1 MSVFSPVVG
10 VLLKTVTAYYYSLH
24 VRTVYTSSLRVL
36 YVYMCMH
43 VRDEEG
49 SVYISLHHESLVNS
63 AVMHNLSD
71 RFAKL
76 TPPPPPLSVLPAHR
90 PLGEGAVNLP
100 PPQASA
106 RLPKENHC
114 INSSITLAVHVIL
127 WTRRV

>member
-76 TPPPPPLSVLPAHR
+76 TPHHPPSVYSLHTGHLGREQLICLPR
-90 PLGEGAVNLP
+90 
-100 PPQASA
+100 
-106 RLPKENHC
+106 RLRLDCQKRT
-114 INSSITLAVHVIL
+114 IVLIL
-127 WTRRV
+127 Q